1 MPNGG
6 PSSGPGAIGCL
17 AAQMKRSLTSFRYGK
32 LRPPASVRARHLQ
45 TWSVPEPLVLAL
57 CPITPLVINEDG
69 RAPWPGFRPRCY
81 SCETSRNPGRRLLT
95 SRGTSQFICEL
106 QSTSKARLLL
116 RRSVQIKIP
125 VLRAKRLLLFQFMLV
140 RSLPGYSLAP

>member
-45 TWSVPEPLVLAL
+45 TWSVPEPLVLGL
-57 CPITPLVINEDG
+57 CPIAPLVINEDG
-69 RAPWPGFRPRCY
+69 RAPWPGFRPGCY

-140 RSLPGYSLAP
+140 RSLPRYSLAP